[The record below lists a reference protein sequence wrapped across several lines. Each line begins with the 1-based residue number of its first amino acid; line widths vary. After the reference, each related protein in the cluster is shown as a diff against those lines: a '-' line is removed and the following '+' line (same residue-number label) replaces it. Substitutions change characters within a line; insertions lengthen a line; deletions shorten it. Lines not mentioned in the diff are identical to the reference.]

1 MDVRNGATA
10 WKLNVGNIVR
20 MTPALADGL
29 LFVAT
34 YGHRG
39 SKTVAPTGASTER
52 RCGRSTA
59 RMASTPRDPALGPY
73 PVKYISFAGKA
84 RGMFLYLAAASMS
97 G

>member
-39 SKTVAPTGASTER
+39 SKTVAPPAHR
-52 RCGRSTA
+52 RNDAVVVRRQGWLLRLVIRRSAPT
-59 RMASTPRDPALGPY
+59 R
-73 PVKYISFAGKA
+73 
-84 RGMFLYLAAASMS
+84 
-97 G
+97 